1 MYKTLITFRQYQVDD
16 FMEVVGH
23 VRVSTREQDL
33 GLQSEKLEISG
44 CTKIFI
50 EKQSGAKS
58 HR

>member
-33 GLQSEKLEISG
+33 GLQSEKPE
-44 CTKIFI
+44 T
-50 EKQSGAKS
+50 
-58 HR
+58 